1 MKNKKGIVIEM
12 AIFFILM
19 GSVICTLLLTNS
31 LIMNSQNNLLITMNE
46 RTLELERLGDSFA
59 AGGTPTSEMYAVDV
73 DEDEDEDEDE
83 IMMTVKMTVKFKDT
97 GNVVLT
103 VKRDGDGHITGWTY
117 GQ

>member
-59 AGGTPTSEMYAVDV
+59 AGIEPESEMYYVV
-73 DEDEDEDEDE
+73 VNEN
-83 IMMTVKMTVKFKDT
+83 VMTVKFKDT

-103 VKRDGDGHITGWTY
+103 VTRDRIGHITGWTY
-117 GQ
+117 GPESE